1 MDNST
6 TKAKLSDFKS
16 LVAFIL
22 CQHFKKLFFLL
33 YYSSKEKASEKRKKE
48 KKNT

>member
-22 CQHFKKLFFLL
+22 CQHLFQETLL
-33 YYSSKEKASEKRKKE
+33 S
-48 KKNT
+48 TVLLF